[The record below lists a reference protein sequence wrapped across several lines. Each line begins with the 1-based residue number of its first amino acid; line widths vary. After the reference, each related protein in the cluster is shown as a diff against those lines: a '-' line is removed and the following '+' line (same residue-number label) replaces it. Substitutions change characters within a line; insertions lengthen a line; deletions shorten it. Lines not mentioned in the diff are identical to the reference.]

1 LSAYYDITH
10 GVGLAILTP
19 RWMKRVLSGETQARF
34 ARYGREV
41 WHLTGKDDLDVAQ
54 RAIQATYDWIKS
66 LDIPMTLPGV
76 AINSEEKF
84 VEMAQEAVRIGNL
97 NQNGGY
103 VNLTVDDVTALY
115 HDSMTTA
122 GFE

>member
-1 LSAYYDITH
+1 
-10 GVGLAILTP
+10 
-19 RWMKRVLSGETQARF
+19 LSGETQARF